1 MYYIGEMAT
10 ICCHSY
16 VILSVT
22 QKAGEASFNLETT
35 GEGKVIHGIDIVNQ
49 IAVIADSV
57 IHMNSRND
65 LG

>member
-1 MYYIGEMAT
+1 MNYIGEMAT

-35 GEGKVIHGIDIVNQ
+35 GEGKVIHGI
-49 IAVIADSV
+49 
-57 IHMNSRND
+57 HMNSRND